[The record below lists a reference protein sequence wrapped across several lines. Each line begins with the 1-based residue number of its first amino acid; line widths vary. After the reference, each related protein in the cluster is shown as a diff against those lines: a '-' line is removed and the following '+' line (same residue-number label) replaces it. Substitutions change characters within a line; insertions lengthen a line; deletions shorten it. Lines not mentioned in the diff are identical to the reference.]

1 MANQKYRVA
10 IIGRTGKGDYGHG
23 IDTLWRA
30 VPQADVVA
38 VADENA
44 RGRAAEIAKTG
55 ARQGYADYREML
67 DKERPHIV
75 AVGPRWLD
83 QHHAMVMACAEFGC
97 HVFMEKPFCRTLEE
111 ADEIVRAFEMRHL
124 KLAIAH
130 QTRYSPVLATAKK
143 LLRDGAIGQL
153 LEARARC
160 KEDARGGGEDFWV
173 LGSHLMDLLRAL
185 FGDPASCSAAVTVRG
200 KPAGRADV
208 YDGNEGIGPL
218 AGDAVEAAYA
228 FSTAVTNPLT
238 AYVATRRNM
247 AGNPSRYGLQVF
259 GSKGILEMTPGYLNP
274 GQILRDPSWSP
285 GRSGVQWEPF
295 TSAGIGKP
303 EPIKGQG
310 LEAGNVAAVL
320 DLIAAIESDRQPKC
334 GVYDA
339 RFTVEMIAA
348 AFESHRLRTPVAFPL
363 KNRKNPLTLL
373 ES

>member
-1 MANQKYRVA
+1 
-10 IIGRTGKGDYGHG
+10 
-23 IDTLWRA
+23 
-30 VPQADVVA
+30 
-38 VADENA
+38 
-44 RGRAAEIAKTG
+44 
-55 ARQGYADYREML
+55 
-67 DKERPHIV
+67 
-75 AVGPRWLD
+75 
-83 QHHAMVMACAEFGC
+83 
-97 HVFMEKPFCRTLEE
+97 
-111 ADEIVRAFEMRHL
+111 MRHL

-130 QTRYSPVLATAKK
+130 QTRYSPVLVTAKK
-143 LLRDGAIGQL
+143 LLRDGAIGQF

-185 FGDPASCSAAVTVRG
+185 FGDLASCSASVTVRA
-200 KPAGRADV
+200 KPVSRADV
-208 YDGNEGIGPL
+208 YDGHEGIGPL

-228 FSTAVTNPLT
+228 FSTAVTKPLT

-285 GRSGVQWEPF
+285 GRSGARWQPF

-303 EPIKGQG
+303 EPLQGQG

-320 DLIAAIESDRQPKC
+320 DLIASIESDRQPKC
-334 GVYDA
+334 SVYDA

-348 AFESHRLRTPVAFPL
+348 AFESIG
-363 KNRKNPLTLL
+363 
-373 ES
+373 